1 LRSDGEI
8 DISGSVVFF
17 YSVFKG
23 WIMKAFLVG
32 LGIGVGLGVLF
43 APDSGEE
50 TRREIG
56 DRLNDFAAD
65 ARRQAGD
72 VANQVRDNVRTV
84 KEAVTE
90 PSARSQSE

>member
-1 LRSDGEI
+1 
-8 DISGSVVFF
+8 
-17 YSVFKG
+17 
-23 WIMKAFLVG
+23 MKAFLVG
-32 LGIGVGLGVLF
+32 LGIGVGLGMLF

-65 ARRQAGD
+65 TRRRAGE

-90 PSARSQSE
+90 ASAKSQSE